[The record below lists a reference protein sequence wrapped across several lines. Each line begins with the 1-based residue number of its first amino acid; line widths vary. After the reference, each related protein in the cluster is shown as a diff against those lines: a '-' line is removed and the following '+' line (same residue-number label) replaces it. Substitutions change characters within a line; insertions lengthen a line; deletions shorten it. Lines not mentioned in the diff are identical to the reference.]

1 VRTGRIL
8 WVLTLSLAL
17 VFSQAGL
24 VQAARGVPGSQEFG
38 YGARLELNG
47 PNFEDALTMTADLS
61 LDWLALTVHWSDLP
75 TENYKLPAWSRL
87 DQAMQFAGQH
97 RIPVLVSIVSPP
109 PAAITKSG
117 PNPSMTT
124 GLVQTLVRRYPGIL
138 KAVELFPGANLTENW
153 GAAPDPQAYAVL
165 YQTVQAKINSEDA
178 SLLLVAGGL
187 IPLTQSQANGM
198 DDLVFLK
205 GLYKSSAGR
214 SIPVISIQL
223 TNLVG
228 DPLAPTGGT
237 AGPVLR
243 HYEEIRKI
251 MVSMGREKDL
261 IWISSFSSPSGK
273 MNPSGL
279 SNQEIQDQ
287 ANWLFQAFTQLRSQL
302 YIGVTIYQSL
312 NPSPTANSS
321 HSSLLLKN
329 QQYHPF
335 YKIFRDLILQNAP
348 DSSLPQ
354 YGRPKNQALD
364 KRKT

>member
-1 VRTGRIL
+1 VRIGRIA
-8 WVLTLSLAL
+8 WVVTLSLTL
-17 VFSQAGL
+17 IFSQVNL
-24 VQAARGVPGSQEFG
+24 VQAARGIPGSQEFG

-47 PNFEDALTMTADLS
+47 PNFEDALMMAADLS

-75 TENYKLPAWSRL
+75 TENYKLPAWSKL
-87 DQAMQFAGQH
+87 DRAIQFADQH
-97 RIPVLVSIVSPP
+97 HISVLVSIVSPP
-109 PAAITKSG
+109 TAAQTKSG
-117 PNPSMTT
+117 PNPSLTADF
-124 GLVQTLVRRYPGIL
+124 VQTLARRYPGAL
-138 KAVELFPGANLTENW
+138 KAVELFPGANLAENW
-153 GAAPDPQAYAVL
+153 GASPNPQAYADL
-165 YQTVQAKINSEDA
+165 YRAVQTKINPVDS
-178 SLLLVAGGL
+178 SLLLIAGGL
-187 IPLTQSQANGM
+187 IPLSQPQPNGI
-198 DDLVFLK
+198 DDLTYLK
-205 GLYKSSAGR
+205 GLYKSSAGT

-223 TNLVG
+223 TNLVA
-228 DPLAPTGGT
+228 DPLAPTGGPQ
-237 AGPVLR
+237 APVLR

-251 MVSMGREKDL
+251 MISMGREKDL

-312 NPSPTANSS
+312 NPSTSASS
-321 HSSLLLKN
+321 SYSSLLLKN

-348 DSSLPQ
+348 DSLLSQ